1 MRPLKTA
8 GMPFNCLLL
17 LAVTLSTSLSD
28 QTRADPNEDWY
39 QVELIV
45 FSQQDLYQDEQHP
58 TNIRLQYP
66 ENWQRLEND
75 TSTSAD
81 NPQPAEQLLI
91 RLEKEDF
98 SLGPDEYTLNRAAGY
113 RVLTHMAWRQPG
125 LGQAQSPWIIVS
137 GGHRHGNHHE
147 LEGSIR
153 LVVTRYLHIQA
164 DLWKTSFATTAGTG
178 TASPGNPDRPDS
190 WPQLPV
196 KPWLAALPVPGD
208 ASPAAA
214 IDTSSPVDRRHP
226 PVKKIIV
233 LNQSEQVDLNKLTY
247 LDHPEMGV
255 LVLVTRHTSAAAD

>member
-8 GMPFNCLLL
+8 GMPFRCLLL
-17 LAVTLSTSLSD
+17 LAFASSTSLSG
-28 QTRADPNEDWY
+28 QTRAEANEDWY

-45 FSQQDLYQDEQHP
+45 FSQQDLYQAEQHP
-58 TNIRLQYP
+58 TNITLQYP

-81 NPQPAEQLLI
+81 NPRPEEQPLV
-91 RLEKEDF
+91 RLGKKDF
-98 SLGPDEYTLNRAAGY
+98 KLGPDEYSLNRAAGY
-113 RVLTHMAWRQPG
+113 RVLAHLAWRQPG
-125 LGQAQSPWIIVS
+125 LGKAHSPWIIVS

-164 DLWKTSFATTAGTG
+164 DLWKTSFDGTG
-178 TASPGNPDRPDS
+178 ADSASPDNPSKSDN

-196 KPWLAALPVPGD
+196 KPWVIAPSTLGNTSPVTT
-208 ASPAAA
+208 
-214 IDTSSPVDRRHP
+214 IDTNSHVGERHP
-226 PVKKIIV
+226 PVKKIV
-233 LNQSEQVDLNKLTY
+233 ALKQSEQVDLDKLTY

-255 LVLVTRHTSAAAD
+255 LVLVTRHTSPATD